1 MFHANPRLKAR
12 SILRDERAVS
22 NESPDLGSRQL
33 FRSGRLLMIWA
44 VVLAMPLLHSTTVL
58 GADDADEKDKIQPP
72 EEVVLETS
80 DGVQLSAT
88 FWPGTE
94 GKQSV
99 PVILLHDLKGS
110 SNDFGKLP
118 GDLQKLGHAV
128 LVPDLRGHG
137 RSKDRLGGKRPLD
150 AAAGMPRTEFAAMVR
165 YDMEKF
171 KQFLMRKND
180 AKELNIEKLCVVGAG
195 MGASVALNWCRLDW
209 SWPPLATGK
218 QGQDVKGL
226 ILISPEWSTFG
237 LPLKPALAPPQAS
250 YSILDAKLRRLLKNP
265 DQLDFRREVAVL
277 IVAGKGKSRS
287 VRDAKQVFTM
297 FERARTDVRTEESE
311 TDKPKDLFHGNLNTK
326 LQGMKMLGV
335 KGLNLEHYIAQFI
348 KRCLVDQPY
357 PWKSRKK
364 N

>member
-1 MFHANPRLKAR
+1 MFHANPRLKAD
-12 SILRDERAVS
+12 SFLPDEHAVS
-22 NESPDLGSRQL
+22 SDNRRRGSRRL
-33 FRSGRLLMIWA
+33 FRLGRLLAIWA
-44 VVLAMPLLHSTTVL
+44 AALALPLLHSAVVP
-58 GADDADEKDKIQPP
+58 GAEEADEKEEIQPP

-88 FWPGTE
+88 FWPGSK
-94 GKQSV
+94 GKESV
-99 PVILLHDLKGS
+99 PVILLHDMKGS

-137 RSKDRLGGKRPLD
+137 RSKERLGGKKPLD
-150 AAAGMPRTEFAAMVR
+150 AAAGMPRTEFLGMVR
-165 YDMEKF
+165 FDMEEL
-171 KQFLMRKND
+171 KQFLMKKND

-237 LPLKPALAPPQAS
+237 LPLKTALAPPQAS
-250 YSILDAKLRRLLKNP
+250 YTILDPKLRRLLKNP
-265 DQLDFRREVAVL
+265 DQLDFQREVAVL
-277 IVAGKGKSRS
+277 IVAGKGKSRA
-287 VRDAKQVFTM
+287 VRDAKQLFTK
-297 FERARTDVRTEESE
+297 FERARKDARTEESE
-311 TDKPKDLFHGNLNTK
+311 TPKPKDLFYGNLNTT
-326 LQGMKMLGV
+326 LQGTKMLGV
-335 KGLNLEHYIAQFI
+335 KGLNLELYIAQFI
-348 KRCLVDQPY
+348 KRCLVDRPY
-357 PWKSRKK
+357 PWTSRKK